1 MRKIT
6 FQREQAHK
14 LKLYIMSLENKV
26 PHQSNTTNHRHLTLG
41 VFGFGCVGQGLY
53 HVLNETPGIK
63 ADIKKICVKDKNK
76 SRLLPEKLFTFD
88 KEEILNDPEIDVV
101 VELIDDSNAAF
112 EIVKEALQKGKAV
125 VTANKKML
133 AEHLE
138 EIYHLQRQYGKPVLY
153 EGSVC
158 GSIPIIRNLEEYYDN
173 DLLTGIEG
181 IFNGSTNYI
190 LTKVFEEK
198 KNYSDALQ
206 QAQELGFAESD
217 PSLDVKG
224 FDPKF
229 KLVIAIAHT
238 FGVFVKPEDVINI
251 GIDKISELDL
261 KFAYDNHYAI
271 KLVARAFKIKN
282 RVYGFVCPQFIE
294 STHPLYAVRNEYNA
308 VQLESAFAE
317 KQLFVGK
324 GAGSYPT
331 GSAVLSDIS
340 ALTYQYQY
348 EYKKLHQLNDLQFSN
363 HLLVEAFVSFDKG
376 INISISDFA
385 HFESGYASHG
395 KQYMVGKVSLSKLHE
410 WSLLDGVGIILAPG
424 AVFTPEKKSTSEESF
439 AFA

>member
-1 MRKIT
+1 MT
-6 FQREQAHK
+6 
-14 LKLYIMSLENKV
+14 SENTLQYNGHIK
-26 PHQSNTTNHRHLTLG
+26 HRHLTLG
-41 VFGFGCVGQGLY
+41 LFGFGCVGQGLY
-53 HVLNETPGIK
+53 HVLDETQGIK
-63 ADIKKICVKDKNK
+63 AEIKRICVKNRNK
-76 SRLLPEKLFTFD
+76 SRSLPESIFTFVKD
-88 KEEILNDPEIDVV
+88 EILNDPAIDVV
-101 VELIDDSNAAF
+101 IELIDDADAAF
-112 EIVKEALQKGKAV
+112 DIVKTALKNGKAV

-138 EIYHLQRQYGKPVLY
+138 EIYKLQQQYGKPVLY
-153 EGSVC
+153 EGAVC

-198 KNYSDALQ
+198 KSYEEALA
-206 QAQELGFAESD
+206 QAQALGFAESD

-224 FDPKF
+224 YDPKF
-229 KLVIAIAHT
+229 KQAIAITHT
-238 FGVFVKPEDVINI
+238 FGVFVKPENIVNI
-251 GIDKISELDL
+251 GIDRISELDL

-271 KLVARAFKIKN
+271 KLVARAFKIQN
-282 RVYGFVCPQFIE
+282 RVFGFVAPQFIE

-340 ALTYQYQY
+340 ALTYDYQY
-348 EYKKLHQLNDLQFSN
+348 EYKKLHQLTNLQFSN
-363 HLLVEAFVSFDKG
+363 HLVVEAFVSFEKG
-376 INISISDFA
+376 VDISIGDFEE
-385 HFESGYASHG
+385 FESGYASHG
-395 KQYMVGKVSLSKLHE
+395 KQYMVGKVSLLKLQE
-410 WSLLDGVGIILAPG
+410 WSLLDGVSIILAPG
-424 AVFTPEKKSTSEESF
+424 ATFTPKVEIKVDEVPVFTEPIT
-439 AFA
+439 

>member
-1 MRKIT
+1 M
-6 FQREQAHK
+6 A
-14 LKLYIMSLENKV
+14 SENTLQYNGHIK
-26 PHQSNTTNHRHLTLG
+26 HRHLTLG
-41 VFGFGCVGQGLY
+41 LFGFGCVGQGLY
-53 HVLNETPGIK
+53 HVLDETQGIK
-63 ADIKKICVKDKNK
+63 AKIKKICVKHRNK
-76 SRLLPEKLFTFD
+76 TRPLPEDIFTFN
-88 KEEILNDPEIDVV
+88 KEDVLNDPAIDVV
-101 VELIDDSNAAF
+101 VALIDDADAAF
-112 EIVKEALQKGKAV
+112 DIVKTALQNGKAV

-138 EIYHLQRQYGKPVLY
+138 EIYSLQQQYGKPVLY
-153 EGSVC
+153 EGAVC

-198 KNYSDALQ
+198 KSYEVALQ
-206 QAQELGFAESD
+206 QAQALGFAESD

-229 KLVIAIAHT
+229 KLAIAITHT
-238 FGVFVKPEDVINI
+238 FGVFVKPENIINI
-251 GIDKISELDL
+251 GIDRISDLDL

-271 KLVARAFKIKN
+271 KLVARAFKIQN
-282 RVYGFVCPQFIE
+282 RVFGFVAPQFIE
-294 STHPLYAVRNEYNA
+294 STHPLYGVRNEYNA

-340 ALTYQYQY
+340 ALTYDYQY
-348 EYKKLHQLNDLQFSN
+348 EYKKLHQSNNLQFSN
-363 HLLVEAFVSFDKG
+363 HLVVEAFVSFEKG
-376 INISISDFA
+376 ANISISDFEQ
-385 HFESGYASHG
+385 FESGYASHG
-395 KQYMVGKVSLSKLHE
+395 KQYMVGKVNLLKLHE
-410 WSLLDGVGIILAPG
+410 WSQLEGIGIILAPG
-424 AVFTPEKKSTSEESF
+424 ATF
-439 AFA
+439 APQKEIKVDQKPAFIEL

>member
-1 MRKIT
+1 MN
-6 FQREQAHK
+6 
-14 LKLYIMSLENKV
+14 SENNI
-26 PHQSNTTNHRHLTLG
+26 PLNNTHIKHRHLTLG

-53 HVLNETPGIK
+53 HVLNETQGIK
-63 ADIKKICVKDKNK
+63 AEIKKICVKDRNK
-76 SRLLPEKLFTFD
+76 KRLLPEDLFTFQ
-88 KEEILNDPEIDVV
+88 KEDILNDPSIDVV
-101 VELIDDSNAAF
+101 VELIDDADAAF
-112 EIVKEALQKGKAV
+112 NIVKEALQNGKAV

-138 EIYHLQRQYGKPVLY
+138 EIYNLQKAYGKPVLY

-198 KNYSDALQ
+198 KSYADALQ
-206 QAQELGFAESD
+206 QAQALGFAESD

-251 GIDKISELDL
+251 GIDRITDLDL

-271 KLVARAFKIKN
+271 KLVARAFKIQD
-282 RVYGFVCPQFIE
+282 RVYGFVAPQFIE

-340 ALTYQYQY
+340 ALTYDYQY
-348 EYKKLHQLNDLQFSN
+348 EYKKLHQLNNLRFANQ
-363 HLLVEAFVSFDKG
+363 LLVQAFVSFEKG
-376 INISISDFA
+376 TPISISDFDQ
-385 HFESGYASHG
+385 FESGYASHG
-395 KQYMVGKVSLSKLHE
+395 KQYMVGKVSLAKLQA
-410 WSLLDGVGIILAPG
+410 WSLLEGVGIILAPN
-424 AVFTPEKKSTSEESF
+424 ATFTPIRESVRKESLASTESF
-439 AFA
+439 S